1 MGIIYFLVAIIA
13 TTLGSLVGLGGGV
26 IIKPSL
32 EFLGE
37 YDIVTISMLSAITVF
52 SMAIVSTYKQ
62 VRKGFRPSIKIIY
75 LAIGAI
81 FGGIIGKSLFSILL
95 DNMNKTDAS
104 ALQGTMLIVI
114 LIIVLLQKFL
124 PDYDFN
130 NVFAVMFIGLA
141 LGTIASFLGIGGGPI
156 NVMIIMMFLNMKIKE
171 AANASIIV
179 ILLSQFTN
187 ISMALASGGIMVPG
201 IEMVIYMIPAAILGG
216 LIGAKL
222 QHVLKSKT
230 LHKLFNGVLVILI
243 ALNIYN
249 VYGFLNI

>member
-1 MGIIYFLVAIIA
+1 MGIVYFLVAIVA

-32 EFLGE
+32 EFIGE
-37 YDIVTISMLSAITVF
+37 FDIVSISILSSITVF

-62 VRKGFRPSIKIIY
+62 VKKGFRPSRKIIY

-81 FGGIIGKSLFSILL
+81 IGGIIGKFLFSILL
-95 DNMNKTDAS
+95 NNMNKTDAS
-104 ALQGTMLIVI
+104 ALQGIILIVI
-114 LIIVLLQKFL
+114 LIIVLFQKLL
-124 PDYDFN
+124 PDFDFN
-130 NVFAVMFIGLA
+130 NIFVVTFIGIA
-141 LGTIASFLGIGGGPI
+141 LGTTASFLGIGGGPI
-156 NVMIIMMFLNMKIKE
+156 NVMIIMLFLNMKIKE

-179 ILLSQFTN
+179 ILLSQLAKL
-187 ISMALASGGIMVPG
+187 IMAAASGGIMVVG

-222 QHVLKSKT
+222 QHHIRSKY
-230 LHKLFNGVLVILI
+230 LHKLFNGVLLVLI

-249 VYGFLNI
+249 VYGFLNA